1 MAVVNPKYPRL
12 SSGDTIN
19 RTLLQKVSHKW
30 CFTVNEILGNQLIN
44 YLTCQSLQYTACH
57 SHESEVSP
65 LHAMNSKINTKGRVN
80 NTSSFPVFVLVAL
93 FSKDINSLRTLSKC
107 ECLISGKKTNSRGVA
122 ILFQHNFEYKL
133 IDHGSD
139 DNGNFLYVDINIG
152 SISLRVI
159 NLYAPNTDTPSF
171 FQDISSLIEEN
182 TLDHLL
188 LCGDF
193 NLVLSPEMDSSN
205 YVSINNPR
213 SREVLL
219 DTINLHNLKDAFR
232 HFHPNMRRYTWHRKN
247 PIKQARLDYFIVSNA
262 FTDLLSQCNILP
274 GYRSDRSILELTM
287 EISKFERGKGLWKL
301 NCNLLTNA
309 DYVNLVNDTIQEV
322 KLQYAVPV
330 YSLDFLNSTSDF
342 DLFFTIEED
351 LLLEIILFKI
361 RAKTIKFASTLRK
374 AERSLELD
382 LINKIGAFEKDEAL
396 KNSTL
401 EIDNLKKKLQSLRES
416 KLKGNFVRSRLQWL
430 QFGEKPSQY
439 FCSLEHKHYVD
450 KTIRK
455 ICCDNGEII
464 TEQKKILHQVKEY
477 YVKLFKNKDSELD
490 TTKLSEVID
499 LSQIEKINPF
509 SSIAIRRTSYFDRTG
524 KCIKKYEKQQ
534 NARHRWFSIRI
545 F

>member
-1 MAVVNPKYPRL
+1 MWTY
-12 SSGDTIN
+12 
-19 RTLLQKVSHKW
+19 
-30 CFTVNEILGNQLIN
+30 
-44 YLTCQSLQYTACH
+44 
-57 SHESEVSP
+57 
-65 LHAMNSKINTKGRVN
+65 
-80 NTSSFPVFVLVAL
+80 
-93 FSKDINSLRTLSKC
+93 
-107 ECLISGKKTNSRGVA
+107 
-122 ILFQHNFEYKL
+122 
-133 IDHGSD
+133 
-139 DNGNFLYVDINIG
+139 IG

-159 NLYAPNTDTPSF
+159 NVYDPNTDTPSI
-171 FQDISSLIEEN
+171 FQDISKLIEEN

-193 NLVLSPEMDSSN
+193 NLVLSPEMESSN

-213 SREVLL
+213 SREFLL

-232 HFHPNMRRYTWHRKN
+232 HFHPNMRRYTSRRKN

-262 FTDLLSQCNILP
+262 FTDLSECNILP
-274 GYRSDRSILELTM
+274 GYRSDHSILELNM

-342 DLFFTIEED
+342 DLSFTIEED

-361 RAKTIKFASTLRK
+361 RAKTKKFASTLRK
-374 AERSLELD
+374 AERSLLLD

-416 KLKGNFVRSRLQWL
+416 KLKGNFVRSWLQWL

-439 FCSLEHKHYVD
+439 FCSLKHKHYVD

-490 TTKLSEVID
+490 TAKLSEVID
-499 LSQIEKINPF
+499 LSKVKKINPF
-509 SSIAIRRTSYFDRTG
+509 SSITVRRTSYIDRTR

-534 NARHRWFSIRI
+534 NARHRWFSICI
-545 F
+545 FKVFWCKLTSLILKAFNLSYQKKTL